1 MKTVILL
8 LCTILLSGCIGP
20 LTDAQVQAV
29 AKACSDIGLQ
39 PYVEI
44 LSGKI
49 TMRCAPTDEHVKD

>member
-1 MKTVILL
+1 MKTVIL

-20 LTDAQVQAV
+20 PTDPQVQAV

-49 TMRCAPTDEHVKD
+49 TLRCAPVDEYVKEQ